1 MPLNAFV
8 IRRGSVL
15 VLLSAAKLYQ
25 HNSITVILL
34 HLLPHRVLV
43 TMCYAQGHHIS
54 PPLIL
59 PPLRVLI
66 IIIIIIIKYPSSEVD
81 RSSSVGITTRY
92 GMDSPGI

>member
-1 MPLNAFV
+1 MRPFCPL
-8 IRRGSVL
+8 RSSVRVPL

-59 PPLRVLI
+59 PPLRVL
-66 IIIIIIIKYPSSEVD
+66 Y
-81 RSSSVGITTRY
+81 Y
-92 GMDSPGI
+92 YYYYYYYYY